1 MNKNKESDW
10 LELVKINY
18 ANHMQITA
26 EKLLNPYSYHLSP
39 EAKKRLRWL
48 YILYYDQ
55 QCNVTKTANKVGV
68 SRQWLSEIKSIFENS
83 GKDPRSLE
91 PESKAPR
98 NTASRKRISKVIE
111 NKIIA
116 VRDDYGWG
124 KEKLSDFLDTEYGIR
139 VNPNTVNKYLHK
151 HKRICPK
158 ISLKNIKAWEDKKRR
173 EAVIFKVKFRPPKII
188 KDYAPGALMEKDMK
202 YVAKIGSNAE
212 YKTRDSFRYQQT
224 IIDSFTRIRVMELTE
239 DFESKTVALAHKEA
253 LRRLPFNP
261 ACLNTDNG
269 SENNGEFSNAL
280 QDDDIFHFYSNAA
293 TPTDNPRVERSHLTD
308 ELEFYGRQNLY
319 KDFEKQKEALRKW
332 EHIYNFKRPHQAL
345 GYLTPM
351 KFYELWKESP
361 KKAYEITDKWQ
372 VYLKKQSK
380 RLAQARRI
388 KRKEQIETLMKF
400 IDAKLNKNKGLKEA
414 KLQLIDCQLCSV
426 A

>member
-26 EKLLNPYSYHLSP
+26 EKLLNQYNYHLSS

-68 SRQWLSEIKSIFENS
+68 SRQWLSYLKSIFENS

-98 NTASRKRISKVIE
+98 NTASRKRIFKDVE

-124 KEKLSDFLDTEYGIR
+124 KEKLSGFLDTEYGII

-158 ISLKNIKAWEDKKRR
+158 ISLKNVKAWEDKKRR
-173 EAVIFKVKFRPPKII
+173 EAIIFKVKFRPPKII

-224 IIDSFTRIRVMELTE
+224 VIDSFTRIRVMELTE

-280 QDDDIFHFYSNAA
+280 QDDNIFHFYSNAA

-308 ELEFYGRQNLY
+308 ELEFYGRQNLH
-319 KDFEKQKEALRKW
+319 KDFEKQREALRKW

-361 KKAYEITDKWQ
+361 KKAYEITDKWR